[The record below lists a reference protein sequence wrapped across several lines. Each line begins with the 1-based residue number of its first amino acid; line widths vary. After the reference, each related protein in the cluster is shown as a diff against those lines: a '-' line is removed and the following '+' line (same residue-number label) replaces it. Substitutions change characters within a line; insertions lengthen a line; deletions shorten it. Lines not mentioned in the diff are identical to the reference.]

1 VLVVEEEELLLNG
14 IDVGVPFEMS
24 MSRVFSVGLP
34 ILSIIPT
41 RPETGEGGGVIK
53 S

>member
-1 VLVVEEEELLLNG
+1 VLAVEEEELLLND

-24 MSRVFSVGLP
+24 MSRVFGVGLP
-34 ILSIIPT
+34 ILSIILT
-41 RPETGEGGGVIK
+41 RSETGEVGGVIK